1 MTLDPDHW
9 DRYFV
14 ERDEDRIFERE
25 RDHVNE
31 RQRDLYDELIG
42 RHHQPD
48 PVMDVAVRLQRI
60 ARDRAAGAV
69 DLNLWEQ
76 ELADLEPLV
85 ELFPY
90 PSAPEYMRR
99 EH

>member
-14 ERDEDRIFERE
+14 ERDEDAALDRHLERAE
-25 RDHVNE
+25 RD
-31 RQRDLYDELIG
+31 
-42 RHHQPD
+42 QPD

-76 ELADLEPLV
+76 ELVDLEPLL

-90 PSAPEYMRR
+90 PPAPEFLRR